1 MLLDYK
7 RVLCPVQFD
16 KNSLAALAVA
26 KEIAAQNQGQVF
38 VMHVVSPHMDP
49 TRVGG
54 AALAAH
60 DEKVAEKEMAKLE
73 MEQLAD
79 CAHQI
84 VRRMGNPAEEIT
96 KAEHEFGIDLL
107 VMATHGR
114 TGMSHLVL
122 GSVAEHVVRE
132 AVCPVLTIRVK

>member
-1 MLLDYK
+1 MLINYK

-16 KNSLAALAVA
+16 QNSLAVLAVA
-26 KEIAAQNQGQVF
+26 KEIATQNKGKVF
-38 VMHVVSPHMDP
+38 VMHVVSPHTDP

-60 DEKVAEKEMAKLE
+60 DEKVAEQEMAALE
-73 MEQLAD
+73 KDQLANIE
-79 CAHQI
+79 HEI
-84 VRRMGNPAEEIT
+84 IRRMGNPAEEIT
-96 KAEHEFGIDLL
+96 KAEHEYGIDLV

-114 TGMSHLVL
+114 TGVSHLVL
-122 GSVAEHVVRE
+122 GSVAERVVRE